1 MPSALYNNAI
11 MLKNE
16 PRQMDQARRKE
27 AAICPTDDETIAPKG
42 KKPHK
47 QSFDYIWRTG
57 LAGGLAGS
65 AVRQSI
71 LKSQSRT
78 ELMV

>member
-16 PRQMDQARRKE
+16 PRQMDEARRKE
-27 AAICPTDDETIAPKG
+27 SAIYLKDDETIASKK

-57 LAGGLAGS
+57 LAGGMAGS
-65 AVRQSI
+65 AVGLQFF
-71 LKSQSRT
+71 
-78 ELMV
+78 